1 MKRFLYISLVFLIA
15 LSFTA
20 GCANMPLVGGSKKKT
35 KTVSEK
41 TLYSQVP
48 ESMRADVKEA
58 EFDLQEAKRN
68 LKLAT
73 EKVKVGKLKEELG
86 SLQKDGADY
95 ELKAAEKKVEE
106 KELAVEVAKLE
117 AIDNANL
124 GDKIDNIKKIA
135 KVKSKKLNAEAD
147 AVEAKSYSATTALE
161 VKKLNK
167 KIEKMESK
175 IKE

>member
-20 GCANMPLVGGSKKKT
+20 GCANMPLTGGSKKK
-35 KTVSEK
+35 KAKVSER

-58 EFDLQEAKRN
+58 EFDLQEAKRS
-68 LKLAT
+68 LKLAK
-73 EKVKVGKLKEELG
+73 EKVKIGKLKKELG
-86 SLQKDGADY
+86 SLQKDGADF
-95 ELKAAEKKVEE
+95 ELKAAEKNLEE

-135 KVKSKKLNAEAD
+135 KVKSKKLGVEAD
-147 AVEAKSYSATTALE
+147 AVEAKADYVTTNIEA
-161 VKKLNK
+161 KKLKK
-167 KIEKMESK
+167 KIEKMEAK
-175 IKE
+175 LPE